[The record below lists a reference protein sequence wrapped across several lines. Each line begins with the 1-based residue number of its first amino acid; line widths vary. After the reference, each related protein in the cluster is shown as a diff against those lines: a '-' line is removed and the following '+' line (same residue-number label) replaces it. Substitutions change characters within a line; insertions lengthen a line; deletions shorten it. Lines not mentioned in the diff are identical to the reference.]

1 MHICL
6 VPVVCTRL
14 YASLGANACSAHD
27 AASIGFM
34 IRRDVGE
41 WGPGHIVCSLAGG
54 INLHSHVPLSR
65 TVVLVNDHGA
75 LLQCVQVSWHGAVI
89 DIQ

>member
-1 MHICL
+1 
-6 VPVVCTRL
+6 V
-14 YASLGANACSAHD
+14 
-27 AASIGFM
+27 
-34 IRRDVGE
+34 
-41 WGPGHIVCSLAGG
+41 WGPGHNVCSLAGG

-75 LLQCVQVSWHGAVI
+75 PLQCVQVSWHGAVI